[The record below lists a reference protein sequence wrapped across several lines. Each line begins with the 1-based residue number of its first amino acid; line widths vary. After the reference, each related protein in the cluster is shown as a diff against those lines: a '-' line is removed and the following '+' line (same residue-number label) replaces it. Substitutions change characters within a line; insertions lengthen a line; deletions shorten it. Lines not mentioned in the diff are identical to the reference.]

1 MTPTTLSAHTIHR
14 VLAWNAHENLIL
26 MAVFFTFL
34 LATYGAIS
42 VIDGRR
48 QRAHNRR
55 A

>member
-14 VLAWNAHENLIL
+14 VMALNAHENVIL

-34 LATYGAIS
+34 LATYGAIHI
-42 VIDGRR
+42 IDHRR
-48 QRAHNRR
+48 HHAHND